1 MFAWLYGRP
10 DGWPPIMAFGHPKA
24 AAPPPPPAPLPIPD
38 IEGPTALAAKRRLLD
53 AASVRSGRLST
64 LLTGDDNNSYAG
76 NRLGVR

>member
-1 MFAWLYGRP
+1 MFVWLYRPP
-10 DGWPPIMAFGHPKA
+10 DGWPPIMAFGHPKP
-24 AAPPPPPAPLPIPD
+24 PPPPPAPLPIPD
-38 IEGPTALAAKRRLLD
+38 IEGPAALAAKRRQLE